1 VQDVQSALTILIHG
15 DAAFPSEGIVAET
28 LNLSRLRGYTCG
40 GTIHII
46 TNNQLGFTT
55 EPGDARSTLYAS
67 DLAKGFEIPIVHV
80 NADDPEACLAAA
92 TLASAYRERFHK
104 DFLIDLVGYR
114 RWGHNEGDEPA
125 FTQPVM
131 YELVRQHPTA
141 RELWARMLDREG
153 SVPMAESVAL
163 AQSAFR
169 RLQELYSDVDHEP
182 VQSEPEHLVDQ
193 PLATGVAAETLAA
206 CNAALVTLPAGFHLH
221 PKLDRLI
228 QARRSALAPGGA
240 IDWAHAEAL
249 AFASLLAEGTPIR
262 LAGQD
267 VERGTFSQRHLVL
280 HDAVTGAPFLPLH
293 ALQEARASFAIY
305 NSPLSE
311 SGALGFE
318 YGYSSEASNALVVW
332 EAQYGDFA
340 NAGQVIIDQFIA
352 AARAKWQQFP
362 WLVLLLPHGYEG
374 QGPEHSSGRLERY
387 LQLAGEN
394 NLRIA
399 NCTTAAQYFHLLRRQ
414 VAVHKEDAQPL
425 ILMTPKSLLR
435 HPMAASPVEELVT
448 GRFHPVIDDPEAA
461 ARRDGVTRLVLC
473 TGKVYVDVVSSPARR
488 ETNRVAV
495 ARVEQLYPFP
505 ASELG
510 ALLDA
515 YPNLREVVWLQEE
528 PRNMGAW
535 RYMAYHLR
543 DLIGRVPRIDYIG
556 RPDRASPA
564 EGSVLLHQREQ
575 ARIVAEAFSGLQGP
589 ASPIQGVKHYAE

>member
-1 VQDVQSALTILIHG
+1 
-15 DAAFPSEGIVAET
+15 
-28 LNLSRLRGYTCG
+28 
-40 GTIHII
+40 
-46 TNNQLGFTT
+46 
-55 EPGDARSTLYAS
+55 
-67 DLAKGFEIPIVHV
+67 
-80 NADDPEACLAAA
+80 
-92 TLASAYRERFHK
+92 
-104 DFLIDLVGYR
+104 
-114 RWGHNEGDEPA
+114 
-125 FTQPVM
+125 M
-131 YELVRQHPTA
+131 YELVRQHPTV
-141 RELWARMLDREG
+141 RELWARVLDRDG
-153 SVPMAESVAL
+153 VMPMAESVAFL
-163 AQSAFR
+163 QSAFR
-169 RLQELYSDVDHEP
+169 QLQELYPDADHEP
-182 VQSEPEHLVDQ
+182 PQFERERPADESV
-193 PLATGVAAETLAA
+193 ATAIPSETLAA
-206 CNAALVTLPAGFHLH
+206 YNAALVTLPAGFHLH

-228 QARRSALAPGGA
+228 QARRSAFETGGV

-267 VERGTFSQRHLVL
+267 AERGTFSQRHLVL
-280 HDAVTGAPFLPLH
+280 HDTLTGSRYLPLH
-293 ALQEARASFAIY
+293 ALPDARASFAIY

-318 YGYSSEASNALVVW
+318 YGYSGQAGNALVVW

-352 AARAKWQQFP
+352 AARAKWRQLP
-362 WLVLLLPHGYEG
+362 WLVMLLPHGYEG

-394 NLRIA
+394 NLRVA

-414 VAVHKEDAQPL
+414 VALHEEDARPL

-435 HPMAASPVEELVT
+435 HPLAASPLENFVA
-448 GRFHPVIDDPEAA
+448 GRFQLVIDDPEAA
-461 ARRDGVTRLVLC
+461 TRRDAVTRLVLC
-473 TGKVYVDVVSSPARR
+473 TGKVYVDVVSSPARH
-488 ETNRVAV
+488 ETDRVAV

-505 ASELG
+505 TSELG
-510 ALLDA
+510 ALVDA

-535 RYMAYHLR
+535 TYMALHLR
-543 DLIGRVPRIDYIG
+543 DLLGRVPRIDYIG

-589 ASPIQGVKHYAE
+589 ASSRQEVRHHAG